1 MIFGQILMCYITNI
15 YDMFLAQW
23 WRLETSSRLFYDFIK
38 TTILRDLALFN
49 SWHLPYLNVPNT
61 PFQNNERLE
70 S

>member
-1 MIFGQILMCYITNI
+1 
-15 YDMFLAQW
+15 MFLAQW

-38 TTILRDLALFN
+38 MTILRDLALFN

>member
-15 YDMFLAQW
+15 YYMFLAQW
-23 WRLETSSRLFYDFIK
+23 WRLETSFRLFYDFIK
-38 TTILRDLALFN
+38 MTILRDLALFN